1 MLYTYVGKEG
11 NFERIGAEC
20 DVPAALDAVLKI
32 WSDQGFVLATAGDHD
47 NQIIAPL
54 NKIIAEGQA
63 KIAEL
68 EAKLAAIPA
77 PVVSVAP
84 VEPAQPFAADPNLDE
99 KIEQNIAAGGNG
111 SFSNDTSVPPVQS
124 GTETGTVAQ

>member
-54 NKIIAEGQA
+54 NKQIADGQA

-68 EAKLAAIPA
+68 EAKLAALPA
-77 PVVSVAP
+77 PVAP
-84 VEPAQPFAADPNLDE
+84 VEPAHPLAADPALDE
-99 KIEQNIAAGGNG
+99 KIEQNIAQGGNG
-111 SFSNDTSVPPVQS
+111 SFQNDTAVPPAQS